1 MESKMTEEKDLL
13 SSYPDEE
20 LRALVVAGTPP
31 RAIWGSLAH
40 QMALMCERELAHQ
53 MALMCERELARRAR
67 MQEACEAPTRPV
79 KGGRRR

>member
-40 QMALMCERELAHQ
+40 QMALMCERELA
-53 MALMCERELARRAR
+53 RRAR